1 MSDTGRKTGE
11 TEMKT
16 AFKITTD
23 GWVTK
28 LDLSTEPLATLQQG
42 VGGLVQAVD
51 LSQRLTL
58 WLNEEGKVLG
68 QAHNPY
74 GQFFWDKLYGAH
86 TDYIVGDVVISGG
99 TDEDGNTLGLTEQQV
114 EWVMYFVN
122 RVREFVEPSI
132 KVLS

>member
-1 MSDTGRKTGE
+1 MSNAGHKTGE

-51 LSQRLTL
+51 LSERLTM

-74 GQFFWDKLYGAH
+74 GQFFWDKLFGVH
-86 TDYIVGDVVISGG
+86 TDYIVGDIVISGG

>member
-1 MSDTGRKTGE
+1 
-11 TEMKT
+11 MKT
-16 AFKITTD
+16 AFQITTT

-28 LDLSTEPLATLQQG
+28 LDISTEPLATLQG
-42 VGGLVQAVD
+42 AVGGLVQAVD
-51 LSQRLTL
+51 LSERLTM

-74 GQFFWDKLYGAH
+74 GQFFWDKLFGVH
-86 TDYIVGDVVISGG
+86 TDYIVGDIVISGG
-99 TDEDGNTLGLTEQQV
+99 TDKHGDTLGLTEQQV

>member
-1 MSDTGRKTGE
+1 
-11 TEMKT
+11 MKT
-16 AFKITTD
+16 AIRITTV
-23 GWVTK
+23 GEVTT
-28 LDLSTEPLATLQQG
+28 LDISTEPLATLQQG

-51 LSQRLTL
+51 LSERLTM

-74 GQFFWDKLYGAH
+74 GQLFWDKLFGVH

-114 EWVMYFVN
+114 EWVTYFTN
-122 RVREFVEPSI
+122 RVRKFVEPSM

>member
-1 MSDTGRKTGE
+1 
-11 TEMKT
+11 MKT
-16 AFKITTD
+16 AIRITTA
-23 GWVTK
+23 GEATT
-28 LDLSTEPLATLQQG
+28 LDISTEPLATLQQG

-51 LSQRLTL
+51 LSERLTM

-86 TDYIVGDVVISGG
+86 TDYIVGDIVISGG
-99 TDEDGNTLGLTEQQV
+99 TDADGNTLGLTEQQV